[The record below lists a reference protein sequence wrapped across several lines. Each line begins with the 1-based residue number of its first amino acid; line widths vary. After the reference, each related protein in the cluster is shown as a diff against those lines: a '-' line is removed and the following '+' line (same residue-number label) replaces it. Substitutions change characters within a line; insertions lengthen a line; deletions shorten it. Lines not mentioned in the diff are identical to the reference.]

1 MSRERP
7 RRGPPPLDHLFLA
20 SQYCF
25 TVLRTPGR
33 FHSRNVSQSTVD
45 SSSGSPAYL
54 SRERGGERGAAVD
67 SDRQPRERRGAWCG
81 RRQRQ
86 AAHRRARAPVRRE
99 GLLLVR
105 KGDDV
110 DLLAQPVKLAILLLV
125 QILDR
130 ALRGPV
136 RRLGWRGSVCRV
148 GVRCPGP
155 SKRTGA
161 RGADRRAS
169 GEVEGV
175 EGGRGREGPAP
186 ASGRSRGARSAAARA
201 WAGSTRPQS
210 CTRWRPIN

>member
-1 MSRERP
+1 MRP
-7 RRGPPPLDHLFLA
+7 
-20 SQYCF
+20 
-25 TVLRTPGR
+25 
-33 FHSRNVSQSTVD
+33 STAT
-45 SSSGSPAYL
+45 G

-130 ALRGPV
+130 ALRGRV

-148 GVRCPGP
+148 GVRCSEP
-155 SKRTGA
+155 SERTGA

-201 WAGSTRPQS
+201 WAESTRPRS

>member
-54 SRERGGERGAAVD
+54 RRERGGERGAAVD
-67 SDRQPRERRGAWCG
+67 SDRLPTAK
-81 RRQRQ
+81 
-86 AAHRRARAPVRRE
+86 ARAPVRRE

-130 ALRGPV
+130 TLRGRV
-136 RRLGWRGSVCRV
+136 RRPGWRGSVCRV

-155 SKRTGA
+155 SERTGA
-161 RGADRRAS
+161 RGADRRAW

-201 WAGSTRPQS
+201 WAESTRPQS
-210 CTRWRPIN
+210 CTRWRPID